1 MGIGSAPT
9 RNLEEEIRDFFNE
22 DENINRLLESIN
34 NLEINRVPILDNSHL
49 TNVSVEDAND
59 IENVDSVFTF
69 TFNNFDHN
77 HLEPEDQDL
86 LKELITNFI
95 SEEFNLPLD
104 RLNVTISNGST
115 IVDVTVISKD
125 YKYEPIE
132 DPERIRCWEKIGDSI
147 LGVSGNSDEK
157 TGFDVQ
163 LSDKGN
169 VLVVGG
175 VGFAFGTKGVVRVF
189 HWDSGEWKQL
199 GNDIIGQV
207 FLEMKGFSVTSNYD
221 ASIIGIGSPG
231 ESSGFPTG
239 LVQVFKLGTDNE
251 WQQLG
256 NDIIGINDGDWLGSS
271 ITMDGLGE
279 MIGVGALNHSIN
291 EAKPSVGYARVYKF
305 EDNSWEQIGNTIV
318 GETQHDR
325 LGNCVRLSYSG
336 DIFAIGI
343 PGKNSNNGSV
353 EVYNFDG
360 SEWKIVGDPMNGENG
375 ERSGEA
381 FEINKDGSVIAIGA
395 TLYDEEDKT
404 NIGRVKVFT
413 WDGSNWTQMGSTI
426 VGEAANDKSGV
437 NVSLDDKGKTL
448 AIGASHNDGDES
460 DTNDNRGH
468 VRVFRYFNNEWRQL
482 GEDIDGETSGELLGN
497 GLSLNGDGN
506 ILAIG
511 SYDFKDDNGKGVG
524 KTSVYRLLTITKS
537 RERLYLEEEIIN
549 ILSASEKQQRM
560 VTFLNE
566 KNIDRVPE
574 LAIGDIVAANV
585 SLTTCVK
592 DVDLIF
598 TFTLNSFDYQDL
610 EPEAQDNLILAV
622 REFFAQDLV
631 INIERVIVEI
641 LNGSAII
648 DVTILKKKDSY
659 PVRPPLP
666 IRTRSLTQLGNTLY
680 DFIAFAMSFD
690 GKRIVLGD
698 VNQEEGIVKVFE
710 YNKNTDVWDQ
720 VGDSF
725 IGVANTNFNLGG
737 QSGVALNYNGDI
749 LALTSQS
756 DTKNKITTY
765 KLVNGSWQ
773 PFGNQLEEEI
783 KGFGNNSR
791 VFMDYSGHVIAYGNL
806 GNNTGDDRRITNGCI
821 IIYNYIDSSWVKTKT
836 FIGLGDLS
844 RLGNNASFSP
854 DGRYIAF
861 SDLNND
867 SQNTQV
873 YYMNNDYEWNQ
884 IGNAIEAN
892 NTFPLDVSLSRDGKR
907 MSIGEM
913 GYKDNNNVFLGRV
926 TVYEYNNNTWEPLG
940 NSIVGTTPGLSA
952 FDNLYF
958 NCLSENG
965 KRLLVGDHKNNST
978 RGKITLYEYD
988 SNEEEWKP
996 LASISNNED
1005 AEDEF
1010 GEGVALS
1017 ADSSRMLVKITGDDG
1032 ENNEQNNIGAFK
1044 VYKLLT
1050 LA

>member
-9 RNLEEEIRDFFNE
+9 RNLEEEISDFFNE

-49 TNVSVEDAND
+49 TNVSVEDADD
-59 IENVDSVFTF
+59 IENVDAVFTF

-86 LKELITNFI
+86 LKERITNFI

-125 YKYEPIE
+125 YNYEPRE

-147 LGVSGNSDEK
+147 LGVSGDSSEK

-175 VGFAFGTKGVVRVF
+175 LGFAFGTKGVVRVF
-189 HWDSGEWKQL
+189 HLVSGEWIQL

-239 LVQVFKLGTDNE
+239 LVRVFKLGTDNE

-256 NDIIGINDGDWLGSS
+256 NDIVGINDNEWLGSS
-271 ITMDGLGE
+271 ISMNGLGE

-291 EAKPSVGYARVYKF
+291 ELKQSVGYARVYKF
-305 EDNSWEQIGNTIV
+305 QDDSWEPLGNTLV

-360 SEWKIVGDPMNGENG
+360 SEWKIVGEPMNGENG

-395 TLYDEEDKT
+395 TLYDEEDKS

-413 WDGSNWTQMGSTI
+413 WDGSNWIQMGNTI
-426 VGEAANDKSGV
+426 VGEAANDQSGV
-437 NVSLDDKGKTL
+437 NVSLDDKGITL
-448 AIGASHNDGDES
+448 AIGASYNDGDES

-468 VRVFRYFNNEWRQL
+468 VRVFKYNDNNNDWRQL

-537 RERLYLEEEIIN
+537 LRE
-549 ILSASEKQQRM
+549 
-560 VTFLNE
+560 T
-566 KNIDRVPE
+566 
-574 LAIGDIVAANV
+574 
-585 SLTTCVK
+585 
-592 DVDLIF
+592 
-598 TFTLNSFDYQDL
+598 
-610 EPEAQDNLILAV
+610 
-622 REFFAQDLV
+622 
-631 INIERVIVEI
+631 
-641 LNGSAII
+641 
-648 DVTILKKKDSY
+648 
-659 PVRPPLP
+659 
-666 IRTRSLTQLGNTLY
+666 
-680 DFIAFAMSFD
+680 
-690 GKRIVLGD
+690 
-698 VNQEEGIVKVFE
+698 
-710 YNKNTDVWDQ
+710 
-720 VGDSF
+720 
-725 IGVANTNFNLGG
+725 
-737 QSGVALNYNGDI
+737 
-749 LALTSQS
+749 
-756 DTKNKITTY
+756 
-765 KLVNGSWQ
+765 
-773 PFGNQLEEEI
+773 
-783 KGFGNNSR
+783 
-791 VFMDYSGHVIAYGNL
+791 
-806 GNNTGDDRRITNGCI
+806 
-821 IIYNYIDSSWVKTKT
+821 
-836 FIGLGDLS
+836 LS
-844 RLGNNASFSP
+844 R
-854 DGRYIAF
+854 R
-861 SDLNND
+861 
-867 SQNTQV
+867 
-873 YYMNNDYEWNQ
+873 
-884 IGNAIEAN
+884 
-892 NTFPLDVSLSRDGKR
+892 RD
-907 MSIGEM
+907 
-913 GYKDNNNVFLGRV
+913 N
-926 TVYEYNNNTWEPLG
+926 
-940 NSIVGTTPGLSA
+940 
-952 FDNLYF
+952 
-958 NCLSENG
+958 
-965 KRLLVGDHKNNST
+965 
-978 RGKITLYEYD
+978 
-988 SNEEEWKP
+988 
-996 LASISNNED
+996 
-1005 AEDEF
+1005 
-1010 GEGVALS
+1010 
-1017 ADSSRMLVKITGDDG
+1017 
-1032 ENNEQNNIGAFK
+1032 
-1044 VYKLLT
+1044 
-1050 LA
+1050 